1 MNTREFRAAMF
12 IADVTSQRLAEKWG
26 VTVQTARKKIN
37 GTATMTVKEAD
48 AAMEILN
55 LTPEEAGKI
64 FFG

>member
-12 IADVTSQRLAEKWG
+12 IADVTSQMLAEKWG